1 MGRSVDSVTVTDVQ
15 LDDWVARL
23 ADDVT
28 MEAQRRGTKPVCAS
42 GISPSGPIHLG
53 NLREVMVPHL
63 VCDEIRRRGVDAEHL
78 ISWDDYD
85 RFRKVPKGIEGV
97 DDSWEQHIGKPLTR
111 VPPPAGSAHSS
122 WAEHFRA
129 ELETALADL
138 GVRYRGISQSV
149 KYQAGDY
156 VEQVLFAMGHRGQI
170 DKVLDQYRTL
180 ARSQPKKDQKLD
192 ADQQAAA
199 EAAAEGSG
207 AAAEDDG
214 SGAGD
219 YYPYKPYCSVCG
231 TDFTTVTGYD
241 DDTTE
246 LTYRCRCG
254 HTETVVLREFHD
266 GKLVW
271 KVDWPMRW
279 AYEHVVFE
287 PSGVDHQS
295 PGSSFVV
302 GKEIVPLFGWERP
315 LGPMYAFVGIRG
327 MAKMSSSKG
336 GVPTPS
342 MALRYMEPPLLRWL
356 YARKRP
362 NQAFDVALDAEI
374 QRMYDEW
381 DGLARKVGAEKGQ
394 PGDVA
399 ALARATSTAE
409 GDLPQTPVTLPYRTI
424 ASVVDITTGDH
435 AQTRRILAEV
445 DPGTPVRDLEVLRPR
460 LDRAQAWVTEQMP
473 ADERTVIRSESDR
486 EALQALTEEQ
496 HRGLGLLLD
505 GNGDDLSR
513 IEDSWSIDGL
523 THQVYGVPKVLQGKP
538 ADFRPDR
545 KADPET
551 AAALGARQREF
562 FKLLYT
568 LLIDKETGPRLPT
581 LLLAVGPERLRAL
594 LR

>member
-1 MGRSVDSVTVTDVQ
+1 VTDLQ

-23 ADDVT
+23 ADDVVA
-28 MEAQRRGTKPVCAS
+28 EAQRRGTKVVCAS

-63 VCDEIRRRGVDAEHL
+63 VCDEIQRRGIEAEHL
-78 ISWDDYD
+78 ISWDDFD
-85 RFRKVPKGIEGV
+85 RFRKVPKGIDGV
-97 DDSWEQHIGKPLTR
+97 DASWEEYLGKPLTS
-111 VPPPAGSAHSS
+111 VPPPAGSSHST

-129 ELETALADL
+129 ELESALADL
-138 GVRYRGISQSV
+138 GVTYRGISQSE
-149 KYQAGDY
+149 KYRAGTYID
-156 VEQVLFAMGHRGQI
+156 ETLFAMGHRGQI

-180 ARSQPKKDQKLD
+180 AKKAQQPKKDQKLD

-199 EAAAEGSG
+199 DAAAEGSG

-214 SGAGD
+214 SGSGD

-231 TDFTTVTGYD
+231 TDFTTVTAYD
-241 DDTTE
+241 DDTTD
-246 LTYRCRCG
+246 LTYTCRCG
-254 HTETVVLREFHD
+254 HTETVVLREFTN

-279 AYEHVVFE
+279 AYEKVVFE

-342 MALRYMEPPLLRWL
+342 LALRYMEPPLLRWL

-381 DGLARKVGAEKGQ
+381 DGLVRKVGAGKGQ

-399 ALARATSTAE
+399 ALARATSTAAGE
-409 GDLPQTPVTLPYRTI
+409 LPQTPVTLPYRTM
-424 ASVVDITTGDH
+424 ASVLDITTGDEDQ
-435 AQTRRILAEV
+435 AQRILAEV
-445 DPGTPVRDLEVLRPR
+445 DPQTPVRDLEVLRPR
-460 LDRAQAWVTEQMP
+460 LDRAEDWVAEQMP
-473 ADERTVIRSESDR
+473 AEDRTVVRAEANR
-486 EALQALTEEQ
+486 VALQALSSDE
-496 HRGLGLLLD
+496 RRALGLLLD
-505 GNGDDLSR
+505 GNDDDLPR
-513 IEDSWSIDGL
+513 LEDAWSIDGL
-523 THQVYGVPKVLQGKP
+523 THQVYGVPKVLQGKA

-545 KADPET
+545 KADPDT
-551 AAALGARQREF
+551 AAALGAQQREF

-581 LLLAVGPERLRAL
+581 LLLAVGPGRLRAL
-594 LR
+594 LTP

>member
-1 MGRSVDSVTVTDVQ
+1 MTEVQ

-23 ADDVT
+23 ADDVIA
-28 MEAQRRGTKPVCAS
+28 EAKRRGTKPVCAS

-63 VCDEIRRRGVDAEHL
+63 VCDEIRRRGHDAEHL
-78 ISWDDYD
+78 ISWDDFD

-97 DDSWEQHIGKPLTR
+97 DESWEQHIGKPLTS
-111 VPPPAGSAHSS
+111 VPPPSGSAATS
-122 WAEHFRA
+122 WAEHFRS
-129 ELETALADL
+129 ELEVALDDL
-138 GVRYRGISQSV
+138 GVEYRGISQTE
-149 KYQAGDY
+149 KYTAGDY
-156 VEQVLFAMGHRGQI
+156 VDQVLFAMGHRGQI

-180 ARSQPKKDQKLD
+180 AKAQPKKDQKLD

-207 AAAEDDG
+207 AAGEDDG
-214 SGAGD
+214 SGDGN
-219 YYPYKPYCSVCG
+219 YYPYKPYCSQCG

-241 DDTTE
+241 DDSTE
-246 LTYRCRCG
+246 LTYTCRCG
-254 HTETVVLREFHD
+254 HTETVLLRDFHH

-279 AYEHVVFE
+279 AYEQVVFE

-356 YARKRP
+356 YARKKP
-362 NQAFDVALDAEI
+362 NQAFDVALDSEI

-381 DGLARKVGAEKGQ
+381 DGLLRKVSGEKGQ
-394 PGDVA
+394 PGDIA
-399 ALARATSTAE
+399 ALARATSTAAGE
-409 GDLPQTPVTLPYRTI
+409 LPQTPVTLPYRTI
-424 ASVVDITTGDH
+424 ASVLDITTGDD
-435 AQTRRILAEV
+435 AQAQRILTEV
-445 DPGTPVRDLEVLRPR
+445 DPRTPVSGLEVLRPR
-460 LDRAQAWVTEQMP
+460 LDRAQAWVAEQMP
-473 ADERTVIRSESDR
+473 EDDRTVVRAEPNR
-486 EALQALTEEQ
+486 AALQGLSDESSHALT
-496 HRGLGLLLD
+496 LLLD
-505 GNGDDLSR
+505 GNSDDLTR
-513 IEDSWSIDGL
+513 IEDAWSIDGL
-523 THQVYGVPKVLQGKP
+523 SHQVYGVPKVLQGKA

-581 LLLAVGPERLRAL
+581 LLLAIGPERLRGL
-594 LR
+594 LSLR